1 MPKKSKAYNRRNAR
15 NKTKNLKK
23 KKALRRKTIKSNPY
37 IRNKKLLKKLNN
49 PDIVDKAHKELLEK
63 QKTRENIKVLTYLY
77 TNNIV

>member
-37 IRNKKLLKKLNN
+37 IRNKKLLKKLNY